1 MTENPRVNR
10 KLLISMLLVISAP
23 VVLLALTRV
32 SAEVAGRVLEKR
44 YPPPGRM
51 IPVGDYKLQLYCTGT
66 GSPTILIEPG
76 MGLDWVGWRFVIPQ
90 LTPLHRVCVYDRAG
104 YGWSDAGPEPRTA
117 FREAS
122 ELHSLL
128 ETGRVPKPYVLAA
141 HSFGGY
147 IARIYASRFRES
159 LAGVVL
165 VEPSHEDEPTF
176 EQPPTRQRACAL
188 CGILQLVPPLGI
200 QHLKRMYN
208 GYNSLPRELR
218 AAELCYQNRF
228 LVASSIEQ
236 LKLERNEFDSLRFTK
251 AEIRQT
257 VFPRDLPLTVI
268 TALNLAASPP
278 QAAVSI
284 HRELQLRL
292 AQSSNY
298 GKQIVVPDSSHMIPL
313 DKPAVIVDALREMT
327 ERSH

>member
-1 MTENPRVNR
+1 
-10 KLLISMLLVISAP
+10 L
-23 VVLLALTRV
+23 
-32 SAEVAGRVLEKR
+32 
-44 YPPPGRM
+44 
-51 IPVGDYKLQLYCTGT
+51 
-66 GSPTILIEPG
+66 
-76 MGLDWVGWRFVIPQ
+76 
-90 LTPLHRVCVYDRAG
+90 PL
-104 YGWSDAGPEPRTA
+104 
-117 FREAS
+117 
-122 ELHSLL
+122 
-128 ETGRVPKPYVLAA
+128 
-141 HSFGGY
+141 
-147 IARIYASRFRES
+147 
-159 LAGVVL
+159 
-165 VEPSHEDEPTF
+165 
-176 EQPPTRQRACAL
+176 
-188 CGILQLVPPLGI
+188 
-200 QHLKRMYN
+200 
-208 GYNSLPRELR
+208 ELR

-292 AQSSNY
+292 AQSSRY